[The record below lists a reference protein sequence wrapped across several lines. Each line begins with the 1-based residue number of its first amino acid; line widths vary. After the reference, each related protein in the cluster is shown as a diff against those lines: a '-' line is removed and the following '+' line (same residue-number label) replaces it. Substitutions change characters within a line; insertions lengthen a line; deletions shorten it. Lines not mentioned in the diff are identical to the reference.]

1 MKNCKID
8 VKVHIS
14 PNYMRKMHVKG
25 CFLMFTDFLGVR
37 LLSIMKLFKMSKI
50 RCFSLFRCYLEK
62 QRAYIAIQQND

>member
-1 MKNCKID
+1 
-8 VKVHIS
+8 
-14 PNYMRKMHVKG
+14 
-25 CFLMFTDFLGVR
+25 MFTDFLGVR